1 MLKFFIVITY
11 VWNMWLEHQKYP
23 NVAANIKTFRLLLYP
38 KAFIISATV
47 ECWTIANKK
56 CVSICCFECKVFDR

>member
-1 MLKFFIVITY
+1 
-11 VWNMWLEHQKYP
+11 MWLEHQKYP
-23 NVAANIKTFRLLLYP
+23 NVAANIKTFRLLLHP

-47 ECWTIANKK
+47 KCWTIANKK